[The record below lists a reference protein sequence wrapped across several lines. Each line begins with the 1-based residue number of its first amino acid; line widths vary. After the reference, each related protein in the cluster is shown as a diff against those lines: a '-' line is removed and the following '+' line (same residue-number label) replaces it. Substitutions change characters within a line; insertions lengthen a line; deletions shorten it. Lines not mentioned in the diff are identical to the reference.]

1 MGDMTKILF
10 LACAL
15 DFGETTDAIT
25 DMG

>member
-1 MGDMTKILF
+1 MTKILF